1 MFTPEILEIGGVFVP
16 IGGSI
21 THTELDTLW
30 LLDVAL
36 AQSVDIPLQSG
47 LSSDLLDA
55 VQVPAWVGMTM
66 KKLGLVVLILGTIGY
81 FMSPSLRGRRR
92 SFQFAVS
99 GLFLTVFGIA
109 FVPLQNLIAYV
120 LNG

>member
-1 MFTPEILEIGGVFVP
+1 MLTPELLEIGGVFVP
-16 IGGSI
+16 IGESI
-21 THTELDTLW
+21 THTDLDTLW
-30 LLDVAL
+30 LLNVAL
-36 AQSVDIPLQSG
+36 VQSIDNPLQAG

-55 VQVPAWVGMTM
+55 VQIPAWVGTAM

-81 FMSPSLRGRRR
+81 FTSSSLRGRRR

-109 FVPLQNLIAYV
+109 FVPLQNLVTYV